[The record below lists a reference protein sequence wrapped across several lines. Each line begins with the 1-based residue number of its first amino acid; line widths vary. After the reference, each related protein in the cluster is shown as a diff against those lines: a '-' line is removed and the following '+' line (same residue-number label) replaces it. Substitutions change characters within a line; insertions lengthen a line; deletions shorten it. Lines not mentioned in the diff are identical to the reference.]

1 MRHHDATMAGRWR
14 KRVLAECLVLSV
26 LAVVGLP
33 ESHAQMRYSGGFI
46 PTRRNPP
53 QFPTPQP
60 SDSKTTAPKTPP
72 SYFPDN
78 DAAYPSF
85 YPGGQARRPLPAAG
99 QAPYRVLPADLPW
112 NRADFE
118 DYNEPPTLPR
128 DASVI
133 QPKKYLLTA
142 MPLLPAPAAE
152 PFENAILI
160 AHLPEHAVLWVEG
173 TRTRSMG
180 RTRYFQSPPLLP
192 GRKYNYRVS
201 AAWIEDGRW
210 VSQTRMVL
218 VQAGLIQAIYLR
230 PAPVIPAEAAMN
242 SLPR

>member
-1 MRHHDATMAGRWR
+1 MRHHDSTIARRWR
-14 KRVLAECLVLSV
+14 MRMLAGFMVLSG
-26 LAVVGLP
+26 LAITGLP
-33 ESHAQMRYSGGFI
+33 DCYAQMHYSGGFRV
-46 PTRRNPP
+46 TRRNPP
-53 QFPTPQP
+53 MNPAPQP

-78 DAAYPSF
+78 DAALPS
-85 YPGGQARRPLPAAG
+85 YYLGVQPRRPLPAAG
-99 QAPYRVLPADLPW
+99 LVPFGVLPADLPW

-118 DYNEPPTLPR
+118 DYSEPPSIPR
-128 DASVI
+128 DASLFP
-133 QPKKYLLTA
+133 PKKYLLTA
-142 MPLLPAPAAE
+142 IPLPPAPAAE
-152 PFENAILI
+152 RSENAVLI

-210 VSQTRMVL
+210 VSQTRMVP
-218 VQAGLIQAIYLR
+218 VQAGLVQAIYLR
-230 PAPVIPAEAAMN
+230 PAPMIPAKAAMN
-242 SLPR
+242 SLPK